1 MIKLVIADDHPIVI
15 DGIETI
21 LQGNDEI
28 EIVGTV
34 SNGAELIAFL
44 DKNPVDVVLLDINM
58 PKLNGIDSTKKISIN
73 YPDVNILGFSQY
85 DERRFVKRMLRYGAK
100 GYLLKNSSVK
110 IIVEGIK
117 TVAKGER
124 YLSKELEKSLSV
136 GRPKYN
142 SSVLFPTLTPRE
154 VEIVGLIADGLYTT
168 DIAKKLQ
175 LSQNTI
181 ETHRSNIL
189 RKTGVKN
196 SFELIKWAVEN
207 DIV

>member
-21 LQGNDEI
+21 LEGNNEI

-34 SNGAELIAFL
+34 SNGTELIAFL
-44 DKNPVDVVLLDINM
+44 DKNPVDVILLDINM
-58 PKLNGIDSTKKISIN
+58 PKLNGIESTKKISIKF
-73 YPDVNILGFSQY
+73 PDVNILGFSQY

-100 GYLLKNSSVK
+100 GYVLKNSSVK
-110 IIVEGIK
+110 VIIEGIK
-117 TVAKGER
+117 AVARGER
-124 YLSKELEKSLSV
+124 YLSEELEKSLNV
-136 GRPKYN
+136 GRPKN
-142 SSVLFPTLTPRE
+142 GTSDLFPTLTPRE
-154 VEIVGLIADGLYTT
+154 IEIVGLISDGFYTNS
-168 DIAKKLQ
+168 IAEKLQ

-189 RKTGVKN
+189 RKTGAKN